1 MMQKY
6 LCRMRYFFVWRALMK
21 KLFKLEEN
29 HTTVRQ
35 EIRAGLTTFFA
46 MAYIIFLNPVF
57 LSSTGMDSG
66 GVMVATCLSAAAG
79 TLLCAFL
86 SNKPFAMAPGM
97 GMNAFFAY
105 TLCGL
110 YGYSWQQALALTFL
124 SGIFFLLIVI
134 SPLRD
139 KIIHAVPAN
148 LKYAISAG
156 VGLFIATIG
165 LLDTGIVSL
174 SSGLPALGDISSP
187 TVLIALAGL
196 AVTAVLVVLDI
207 NGSLIIG
214 MVITIALSLVAGQT
228 MMPDHLAEFP
238 GAIAEVAFKL
248 DFSGLTLGKSG
259 LSGILSLVALMIS
272 LTMVDMFDTLGFLIG
287 TSSRAGMT
295 DEKGNMPGSGPILIA
310 DAAGSVMGALFGTST
325 VTCYAESVSGI
336 AAGGKTGLTAVTT
349 ALCFLLAVVFSPLTG
364 VMTSAVTAPALIIV
378 GMYLLMEVKKV
389 DFSHLDDA
397 IPAFIT
403 IVAMPLTYSITTG
416 IAAGFIFY
424 LICKIAAGRRKELN
438 LPVVALAIVFL
449 LYFCL

>member
-1 MMQKY
+1 
-6 LCRMRYFFVWRALMK
+6 MK

-57 LSSTGMDSG
+57 LSSTGMNSG

-105 TLCGL
+105 TLCGI
-110 YGYSWQQALALTFL
+110 YGYSWQQALALTFI
-124 SGIFFLLIVI
+124 SGILFFLIVI

-139 KIIHAVPAN
+139 KIINAVPAN

-156 VGLFIATIG
+156 VGLFIALIG

-174 SSGLPALGDISSP
+174 EGGMPALGDLSSP

-196 AVTAVLVVLDI
+196 AITAVLVVLNI

-214 MVITIALSLVAGQT
+214 MVITIVLSLVAGQT
-228 MMPDHLAEFP
+228 TIPDHFAEFP
-238 GAIAEVAFKL
+238 GAVADVAFKL
-248 DFSGLTLGKSG
+248 DFSGLISGKAG
-259 LSGILSLVALMIS
+259 LSGILSLIALIIS

-389 DFSHLDDA
+389 DFSRLDDA

-403 IVAMPLTYSITTG
+403 IVAMPMTYSITTG
-416 IAAGFIFY
+416 IAAGFIFH
-424 LICKIAAGRRKELN
+424 LICKIAAGRRNELN
-438 LPVVALAIVFL
+438 LPVVALAVVFL

>member
-1 MMQKY
+1 
-6 LCRMRYFFVWRALMK
+6 MK

-57 LSSTGMDSG
+57 LSSTGMNSG

-105 TLCGL
+105 TLCGI
-110 YGYSWQQALALTFL
+110 YGYSWQQALALTFI
-124 SGIFFLLIVI
+124 SGILFFLIAI

-139 KIIHAVPAN
+139 KIINAVPAN

-156 VGLFIATIG
+156 VGLFIALIG

-174 SSGLPALGDISSP
+174 ESGMPALGDLSSP

-196 AVTAVLVVLDI
+196 AITAVLVVLNI

-214 MVITIALSLVAGQT
+214 MIITIVLSLVAGQT
-228 MMPDHLAEFP
+228 TMPDHFAEFP
-238 GAIAEVAFKL
+238 GAVADVAFKL
-248 DFSGLTLGKSG
+248 DFSGLISGKAG
-259 LSGILSLVALMIS
+259 LSGILSLIALIIS

-389 DFSHLDDA
+389 DFSRLDDA

-403 IVAMPLTYSITTG
+403 IVAMPMTYSITTG
-416 IAAGFIFY
+416 IAAGFIFH
-424 LICKIAAGRRKELN
+424 LICKIAAGRRNELN
-438 LPVVALAIVFL
+438 LPVVALAVVFL

>member
-1 MMQKY
+1 
-6 LCRMRYFFVWRALMK
+6 MK

-57 LSSTGMDSG
+57 LSSTGMNSG

-105 TLCGL
+105 TLCGI
-110 YGYSWQQALALTFL
+110 YGYSWQQALALTFI
-124 SGIFFLLIVI
+124 SGILFFLIVI

-139 KIIHAVPAN
+139 KIINAVPAN

-156 VGLFIATIG
+156 VGLFIALIG

-174 SSGLPALGDISSP
+174 ESGMPALGDLSSP

-196 AVTAVLVVLDI
+196 AITAVLVVLNI

-214 MVITIALSLVAGQT
+214 MVITILLSLVAGQT
-228 MMPDHLAEFP
+228 AMPDHFAEFP
-238 GAIAEVAFKL
+238 GAVADVAFKL
-248 DFSGLTLGKSG
+248 DFSGLILGKAG
-259 LSGILSLVALMIS
+259 LSGILSLIALIIS

-389 DFSHLDDA
+389 DFSRLDDA

-403 IVAMPLTYSITTG
+403 IVAMPMTYSITTG
-416 IAAGFIFY
+416 IAAGFIFH
-424 LICKIAAGRRKELN
+424 LICKIAAGRRNELN
-438 LPVVALAIVFL
+438 LPVVVLAVVFL